1 MKGIGAFGL
10 EVNILARLAAA
21 AARGEVL
28 VSAATYSAA
37 GLPMPTEGIRS
48 EVLKGVETPVQVAA
62 FHVSD
67 SPAQKRL
74 ENG

>member
-1 MKGIGAFGL
+1 
-10 EVNILARLAAA
+10 
-21 AARGEVL
+21 
-28 VSAATYSAA
+28 
-37 GLPMPTEGIRS
+37 MPTEGIRS